1 MFCSDGG
8 RATSSPT
15 AKHRPLAWPAP
26 WYGSWPSITTL
37 TLSNGHKSKALKMF
51 FGGGYTA
58 PFLYSSLTKAV
69 SVAKYSLPNSSSS
82 TFFHVG
88 SIFTSIIVYRLL
100 QEVIQLFGRGR
111 RGCSRLFCRRCAP
124 RGGTEFFRHNYA
136 PSAFLPPARR
146 AGCRRAPPP
155 VCRSWSCHAEYAPQ
169 FYIPF
174 QKSGF
179 VLPFSYFCNTAPT
192 ACRYRQ

>member
-37 TLSNGHKSKALKMF
+37 TLSNGHKSKALKIF

-69 SVAKYSLPNSSSS
+69 SSAKYSLPNSSSK

-100 QEVIQLFGRGR
+100 QEVIQLFWRDR
-111 RGCSRLFCRRCAP
+111 RGCNRLFCRRFGL
-124 RGGTEFFRHNYA
+124 RGGMEFFHHSCA
-136 PSAFLPPARR
+136 PSASLPRAPPAC
-146 AGCRRAPPP
+146 CRRARQL
-155 VCRSWSCHAEYAPQ
+155 VCRSWSCRAEYAPQ

-179 VLPFSYFCNTAPT
+179 VLPF
-192 ACRYRQ
+192 